1 MKYRILLQCVGT
13 MMVTTPKGE
22 DTVVYRFTP
31 AGEYKTSVGNAWPE
45 THLSVFDAP
54 GCYEIGKEYEF
65 TLVV

>member
-1 MKYRILLQCVGT
+1 